1 MCVSIHWVYWKGKAV
16 KTRGNS
22 FEFSS
27 FISDDDSWEQKKMRL
42 AEKRSKRGIPPVS
55 PNACIKDAVASE
67 VFDRIWS
74 NVIGILEELIK
85 KNWET
90 TITGIW
96 YFYIWYI
103 SNLTQE
109 SDFFFFFSLKLGKS
123 GCCKIAMW

>member
-1 MCVSIHWVYWKGKAV
+1 MFEFELFCDLHLTFLPCVCFYLFGVLEGEKKNVQSH
-16 KTRGNS
+16 GNS
-22 FEFSS
+22 FGFASFSS
-27 FISDDDSWEQKKMRL
+27 DDENWKQKKSNL

-90 TITGIW
+90 NITGIW
-96 YFYIWYI
+96 YF
-103 SNLTQE
+103 
-109 SDFFFFFSLKLGKS
+109 
-123 GCCKIAMW
+123 